1 MTHSQRQACVS
12 HLAHMSLIAS
22 RGTPEEDVQLTG
34 TPVVTRPQKSPA
46 RRNYVSRAAR
56 LLGYDLGL
64 ASSLRPSPVPTLAVV
79 GPDLGCGINTFA
91 VFAFVCWGFV

>member
-1 MTHSQRQACVS
+1 MTHSPGQACVS
-12 HLAHMSLIAS
+12 LLAHMTLIAS
-22 RGTPEEDVQLTG
+22 WGTPEEDVQLTG

-56 LLGYDLGL
+56 LLGHDLVL
-64 ASSLRPSPVPTLAVV
+64 ASSLRPSPVPSLAVV

-91 VFAFVCWGFV
+91 DIAPVCWGWV